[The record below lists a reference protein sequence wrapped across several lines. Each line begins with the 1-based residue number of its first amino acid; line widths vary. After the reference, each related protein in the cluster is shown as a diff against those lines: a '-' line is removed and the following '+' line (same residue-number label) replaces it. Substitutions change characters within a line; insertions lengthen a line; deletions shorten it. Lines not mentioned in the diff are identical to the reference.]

1 MSSIPGQVKKQIG
14 CVPLSM
20 QHLEV
25 RRQTGWLRVR
35 IICQSGATSPVCSS
49 ITTHR
54 MICQS
59 GAKSPVC
66 SSITTHRMI
75 CQSGAKSPVCSSITN
90 HRMICQS
97 GAKSPVCSSIT
108 THRII
113 CQSGA
118 KSPVC
123 SSITKQ
129 TLSSSHQVTCS
140 QHDIDEKKW
149 LGASFRRK
157 PARFF

>member
-35 IICQSGATSPVCSS
+35 IICQSGA
-49 ITTHR
+49 
-54 MICQS
+54 
-59 GAKSPVC
+59 
-66 SSITTHRMI
+66 
-75 CQSGAKSPVCSSITN
+75 
-90 HRMICQS
+90 
-97 GAKSPVCSSIT
+97 
-108 THRII
+108 
-113 CQSGA
+113 

-140 QHDIDEKKW
+140 QHDIDEKK
-149 LGASFRRK
+149 
-157 PARFF
+157 